1 MIQTYL
7 VNKKACLFSILSLFA
22 TMYSYSDLN
31 DVSFFNPSISISA
44 NIALGIFF
52 LLLFYFFYKH
62 VINKISKFSTH
73 SKLIGIV
80 AGIINVL
87 GRNFVLHNSMQF
99 FCKDVFLAVNIS
111 LLAAMGYGLIYASV
125 FELGW
130 NYLESQGKNG
140 LTTET
145 DSSFLTTLNYFIFD
159 KHPLLYPFL
168 FICLFWA
175 PYLISFF
182 PGTLQSDAIIALLS
196 YYGIAEWS
204 NVHPVIGTLLMGY
217 IMDIGKYLG
226 NDNYGCAIY
235 VILQFIFLSV
245 TLAYNFVFFQ
255 KWKTHYLFRWV
266 VLFFFSLH
274 PVFPTFAM
282 TEVKDVFYYIAYL
295 WLLFLFIRCFEEYNK
310 KIVFYI
316 VIASMF
322 VCALRKEGI
331 ILCIVCSVILFFYQ
345 EIIYKKWKKI
355 FNSIMIGSTFA
366 FLLSYAALVNYNVAP
381 TSVTVALTIPLQQM
395 ARYIRDYSEDITE
408 IEWEILNSVSQNK
421 ANELGN
427 YYEPELSDAV
437 REQLNYFITK
447 EQLASCFNVWFNC
460 FLRHPGC
467 YFSAAFNQMYGYFYI
482 GKEAMYKIGDCRT
495 ENFVKGDNLYHE
507 KVIVVDN
514 PKTISFRKPMIK
526 YIYSWASVPLLG
538 LLYHPALYTWI
549 LFFGFSFLIHFKK
562 YKYLFLY
569 CMPFVILGICCL
581 SPANAYIRYSYPI
594 IMSCFLLLAYNIRC
608 WHQEYY
614 SDIKNDGKNNRCVT
628 GVL

>member
-1 MIQTYL
+1 MQMIQTNL

-31 DVSFFNPSISISA
+31 DVSFFNLSIIISA

-87 GRNFVLHNSMQF
+87 GRNFVLYNSMQF
-99 FCKDVFLAVNIS
+99 FSKDTCFAAIFS
-111 LLAAMGYGLIYASV
+111 LLAAIGYSLIYASV

-130 NYLESQGKNG
+130 YYLDSQDNNG
-140 LTTET
+140 LKIRI
-145 DSSFLTTLNYFIFD
+145 DSSFPTTLNYVIFD

-226 NDNYGCAIY
+226 NDSYGCAIY
-235 VILQFIFLSV
+235 VILQFLLLST
-245 TLAYNFVFFQ
+245 TLSYNFIFFN

-266 VLFFFSLH
+266 ALFFFSFH

-282 TEVKDVFYYIAYL
+282 TEVKDVFYYVAYL
-295 WLLFLFIRCFEEYNK
+295 WLLFLFIRCFEECNK
-310 KIVFYI
+310 KIVLYI
-316 VIASMF
+316 MIASMF

-331 ILCIVCSVILFFYQ
+331 ILCMSCSVFLLFYKVK
-345 EIIYKKWKKI
+345 IYKEWK
-355 FNSIMIGSTFA
+355 SIINAILVGSIVAMF
-366 FLLSYAALVNYNVAP
+366 LSYLALIYYNVDRS
-381 TSVTVALTIPLQQM
+381 SVKEALSIPLQQT
-395 ARYIRDYSEDITE
+395 ARYIRDYREDITE
-408 IEWEILNSVSQNK
+408 LEWEVLNSIFQGK
-421 ANELGN
+421 ASEIGS
-427 YYEPELSDAV
+427 YYTPNLSDPVKSQVDNRAFDL
-437 REQLNYFITK
+437 QKSAYFK
-447 EQLASCFNVWFNC
+447 VWRDHF
-460 FLRHPGC
+460 FRHPGS
-467 YFSAAFNQMYGYFYI
+467 YFSAVFNQMYGYFYI

-514 PKTISFRKPMIK
+514 PKTISFRKAMIK
-526 YIYSWASVPLLG
+526 YIYSWPNFPLLR

-549 LFFGFSFLIHFKK
+549 LFFGLSCLIHFKK

-569 CMPFVILGICCL
+569 CMPLVILGICCL

-594 IMSCFLLLAYNIRC
+594 IMSCFLLLAYNKRIV
-608 WHQEYY
+608 
-614 SDIKNDGKNNRCVT
+614 SN
-628 GVL
+628 

>member
-1 MIQTYL
+1 MVQLNLRY
-7 VNKKACLFSILSLFA
+7 KKAYLFSILSLFA
-22 TMYSYSDLN
+22 TMYSYSSLK
-31 DVSFFNPSISISA
+31 DVSFFNHSISTSA

-52 LLLFYFFYKH
+52 LILNYFFYKH
-62 VINKISKFSTH
+62 VINKISNFSTQ
-73 SKLIGIV
+73 SIIIGFF

-87 GRNFVLHNSMQF
+87 GRNFMLHNSMKF
-99 FCKDVFLAVNIS
+99 FSKDTFFAVIFS
-111 LLAAMGYGLIYASV
+111 LLAGIGYGLIYASF

-130 NYLESQGKNG
+130 SYLNEQRGRGLEKRKFFSLVNTINY
-140 LTTET
+140 
-145 DSSFLTTLNYFIFD
+145 YIFD
-159 KHPLLYPFL
+159 KHPLLHPFFL
-168 FICLFWA
+168 ICLFWT
-175 PYLISFF
+175 PYLIAFF
-182 PGTLQSDAIIALLS
+182 PGALQSDAVIALLS
-196 YYGIAEWS
+196 YYGIVGWT
-204 NVHPVIGTLLMGY
+204 NHHPVISVLMMGY
-217 IMDIGKYLG
+217 IMDIGKLLG
-226 NDNYGCAIY
+226 SDNFGCAIY
-235 VILQFIFLSV
+235 VILQFLLLSI
-245 TLAYNFVFFQ
+245 TLSYNFVFFK

-266 VLFFFSLH
+266 ALIFFSLH

-295 WLLFLFIRCFEEYNK
+295 WLLFLFIRCFEECNT

-355 FNSIMIGSTFA
+355 FNFIMIGSTFA

-421 ANELGN
+421 ANELGS

-514 PKTISFRKPMIK
+514 PKTISFRKSMIK
-526 YIYSWASVPLLG
+526 YIYSWPSFPLLG

-549 LFFGFSFLIHFKK
+549 LLFGLSCLIHFKK

-569 CMPFVILGICCL
+569 CMPLVILGICCL

-594 IMSCFLLLAYNIRC
+594 IMSCFPLLAYNMRLM
-608 WHQEYY
+608 
-614 SDIKNDGKNNRCVT
+614 SN
-628 GVL
+628 